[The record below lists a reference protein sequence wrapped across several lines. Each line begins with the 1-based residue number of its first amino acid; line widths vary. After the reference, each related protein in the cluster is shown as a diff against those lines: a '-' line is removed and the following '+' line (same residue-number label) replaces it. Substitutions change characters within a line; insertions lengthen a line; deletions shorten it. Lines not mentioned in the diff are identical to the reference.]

1 MILLYKYYIIIKKK
15 MSKYYTGI
23 LPSLPVE
30 DNSNSNSTNGNK
42 SYNLLPFACVEGQ
55 YEKVG

>member
-1 MILLYKYYIIIKKK
+1 MSK
-15 MSKYYTGI
+15 SKYYTGI
-23 LPSLPVE
+23 IPSLPME
-30 DNSNSNSTNGNK
+30 DKTNLMLSNSNK